1 MRGLM
6 RKAAIAASIFGG
18 ALLISVAAAEAGWQD
33 AATPFDAKRLSQ
45 LDESRTKGLAELS
58 SGEVS
63 GDAAAMREIAS
74 APGQDISAS
83 ALTGS
88 WRCRTMKLG
97 GLVSVA
103 YSWFNCRISSRG
115 DRLYFEKTSGSQR
128 ISGYLYPNDGGTFVL
143 LGAWTVNG
151 EPKRIYSGSNPG
163 YGAEGT
169 PDDAIGLLSG
179 LGGSHAKIEFP
190 YPVQESTFDVMEL
203 KR

>member
-1 MRGLM
+1 MRGLV
-6 RKAAIAASIFGG
+6 RKVAIAAG
-18 ALLISVAAAEAGWQD
+18 AILISVVAAEAGWQD
-33 AATPFDAKRLSQ
+33 AATQFDVKRLSQ
-45 LDESRTKGLAELS
+45 LDESRSKGLAELS

-83 ALTGS
+83 ALAGS

-97 GLVSVA
+97 GLVSVS
-103 YSWFNCRISSRG
+103 YGWFNCRITNRG
-115 DRLYFEKTSGSQR
+115 DRLFFEKTSGSQR
-128 ISGYLYPNDGGTFVL
+128 ISGYLYPGDNGTFVL

-151 EPKRIYSGSNPG
+151 EPKRVYSGSNPG
-163 YGAEGT
+163 YGAEST